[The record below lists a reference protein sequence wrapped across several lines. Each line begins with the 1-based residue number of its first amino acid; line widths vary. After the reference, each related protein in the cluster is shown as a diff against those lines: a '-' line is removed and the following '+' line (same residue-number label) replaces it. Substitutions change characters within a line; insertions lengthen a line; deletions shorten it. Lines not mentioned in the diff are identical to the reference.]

1 MSSTIVLTEPKS
13 IVLRNSMLGVPLAVW
28 ALSLLLIAAAA
39 YFHGPVVTFGSLEL
53 LPPF

>member
-1 MSSTIVLTEPKS
+1 MSSAIVLSEPKS
-13 IVLRNSMLGVPLAVW
+13 IVLQSSVLGVPLAVW

-39 YFHGPVVTFGSLEL
+39 YLHGPVVTFGSLEL